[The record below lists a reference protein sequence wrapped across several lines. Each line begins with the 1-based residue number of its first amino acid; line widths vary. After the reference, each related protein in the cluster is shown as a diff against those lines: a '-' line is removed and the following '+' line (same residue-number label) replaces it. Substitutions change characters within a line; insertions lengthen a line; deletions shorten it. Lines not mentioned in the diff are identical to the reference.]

1 MKADLVVH
9 SSHELLTLAS
19 PAGPKRGPAMRE
31 LSIVERG
38 AVALQGDRIVLV
50 GNTEDVLA
58 KAGNAAKTIDASGKV
73 VLPGFVD
80 PHTHVIFAGDR
91 ASEFE
96 LRLQGAS
103 YMEIMAAGGGIMN
116 TVRATRAASLDEIV
130 RQSRE
135 RLDTMLAHGTT
146 TAEAKTGYG
155 LDTENELKMLEVMRL
170 LDESHPVNLVPTFL
184 GAHAIPSEYKGRTDE
199 YVRVVVEEMM
209 PALEAQGYL
218 GHDPPPFCDVFCED
232 GAFSVEQSRRI
243 LQKARELGMGLKI
256 HTDEFKALG
265 GTALAVELG
274 ATSADHLACTP
285 DEEIRLLADSETVGV
300 LLPGTPFGLA
310 EDHYAAARKMIDA
323 GVAVALATDL
333 NPGTCYCESMPFIM
347 ALACRHMGMTP
358 AEAIVASTIN
368 AAHAVGL
375 GHEVGSLEVGKKAD
389 LLILD
394 SPDYRHL
401 SYRFGSNLVQTVI
414 KAGHVVR

>member
-1 MKADLVVH
+1 LSCDLVVRGARQ
-9 SSHELLTLAS
+9 LLTLAS
-19 PAGPKRGPAMRE
+19 QGSPKRGPAMRE
-31 LSIVERG
+31 LGIIEDG
-38 AVALQGDRIVLV
+38 AVAVQGDRIVLI
-50 GNTEDVLA
+50 GTTEDILA
-58 KAGNAAKTIDASGKV
+58 GVGSAAKTIDASGKV

-80 PHTHVIFAGDR
+80 PHTHLVFAGDR

-96 LRLQGAS
+96 LRLQGAA
-103 YMEIMAAGGGIMN
+103 YMEILAAGGGIMN
-116 TVRATRAASLDEIV
+116 TVRATRAASLADIV
-130 RQSRE
+130 AQSRE
-135 RLDTMLAHGTT
+135 RLDTMLTHGTT

-155 LDTENELKMLEVMRL
+155 LDTENELKMLQAVRL
-170 LDESHPVNLVPTFL
+170 LDESHPVDLVPTFL
-184 GAHAIPSEYKGRTDE
+184 GAHAVPTEYVGRTDE
-199 YVRVVVEEMM
+199 YVGVVVEETM
-209 PALEAQGYL
+209 PALEARGYL
-218 GHDPPPFCDVFCED
+218 GHDPRPFCDVFCED

-243 LQKARELGMGLKI
+243 LQQARKLGMGLKI
-256 HTDEFKALG
+256 HADEFEALG

-274 ATSADHLACTP
+274 ATSADHLANTP
-285 DEEIRLLADSETVGV
+285 DEEIRLLANSDTIGV

-310 EDHYAAARKMIDA
+310 EEHYAPARKMIDA

-368 AAHAVGL
+368 AAHAIGL

-401 SYRFGSNLVQTVI
+401 PYRFGSNLVQTVI

>member
-9 SSHELLTLAS
+9 SSEELLTLAS

-199 YVRVVVEEMM
+199 YVRVVVDEMM

-401 SYRFGSNLVQTVI
+401 SYRFGGNLVQTVI

>member
-9 SSHELLTLAS
+9 SSEELLTLAS

-130 RQSRE
+130 GQSRE

-155 LDTENELKMLEVMRL
+155 LDTENELKMLKAMRL
-170 LDESHPVNLVPTFL
+170 LDESHPVDLIPTFL
-184 GAHAIPSEYKGRTDE
+184 GAHAIPAEYEGRTDE

-401 SYRFGSNLVQTVI
+401 SYRFGGNLVQTVI

>member
-1 MKADLVVH
+1 LSCDLVVQGARQ
-9 SSHELLTLAS
+9 LLTLAS
-19 PAGPKRGPAMRE
+19 QGSPKRGPAMRE
-31 LSIVERG
+31 LGIIEDG
-38 AVALQGDRIVLV
+38 AVAVQGDRIVLI
-50 GNTEDVLA
+50 GTTEDILA
-58 KAGNAAKTIDASGKV
+58 GVGSAAKTIDASGKV

-80 PHTHVIFAGDR
+80 PHTHLVFAGDR

-96 LRLQGAS
+96 LRLQGAA
-103 YMEIMAAGGGIMN
+103 YMEILAAGGGIMN
-116 TVRATRAASLDEIV
+116 TVRATRAASLADIV
-130 RQSRE
+130 AQSRE
-135 RLDTMLAHGTT
+135 RLDTMLTHGTT

-155 LDTENELKMLEVMRL
+155 LDTENELKMLQAVRL
-170 LDESHPVNLVPTFL
+170 LDESHPVDLVPTFL
-184 GAHAIPSEYKGRTDE
+184 GAHAVPTEYVGRTDE
-199 YVRVVVEEMM
+199 YVGVVVEETM
-209 PALEAQGYL
+209 PALEARGYL
-218 GHDPPPFCDVFCED
+218 GHDPRPFCDVFCED

-243 LQKARELGMGLKI
+243 LQQARKLGMGLKI
-256 HTDEFKALG
+256 HADEFEALG

-274 ATSADHLACTP
+274 ATSADHLANTP
-285 DEEIRLLADSETVGV
+285 DEEIRLLANSDTIGV

-310 EDHYAAARKMIDA
+310 EEHYAPARKMIDA

-347 ALACRHMGMTP
+347 ALACRQMGLTP

-368 AAHAVGL
+368 AAHAIGL

-401 SYRFGSNLVQTVI
+401 PYRFGSNLVQTVI

>member
-1 MKADLVVH
+1 LSCDLVVRGARQ
-9 SSHELLTLAS
+9 LLTLAS
-19 PAGPKRGPAMRE
+19 QGSPKRGPAMRE
-31 LSIVERG
+31 LGIIEDG
-38 AVALQGDRIVLV
+38 AVAVQGDRIVLI
-50 GNTEDVLA
+50 GTTEDILA
-58 KAGNAAKTIDASGKV
+58 GVGSAAKTIDASGKV

-80 PHTHVIFAGDR
+80 PHTHLVFAGDR

-96 LRLQGAS
+96 LRLQGAA
-103 YMEIMAAGGGIMN
+103 YMEILAAGGGIMN
-116 TVRATRAASLDEIV
+116 TVRATRAASLADIV
-130 RQSRE
+130 AQSRE
-135 RLDTMLAHGTT
+135 RLDTMLTHGTT

-155 LDTENELKMLEVMRL
+155 LDTENELKMLQAVRL
-170 LDESHPVNLVPTFL
+170 LDESHPVDLVPTFL
-184 GAHAIPSEYKGRTDE
+184 GAHAVPAEYVGRTDE
-199 YVRVVVEEMM
+199 YVSVVVEETM
-209 PALEAQGYL
+209 PALEARGYL

-243 LQKARELGMGLKI
+243 LQQARKLGMGLKI
-256 HTDEFKALG
+256 HADEFEALG

-274 ATSADHLACTP
+274 ATSADHLANTP
-285 DEEIRLLADSETVGV
+285 DEEIRLLANSDTIGV

-310 EDHYAAARKMIDA
+310 QEHYAPARKMIDA

-347 ALACRHMGMTP
+347 ALACRQMGLTP

-368 AAHAVGL
+368 AAHAIGL

-401 SYRFGSNLVQTVI
+401 PYRFGSNLVQTVI